1 MVRPK
6 RRLNGMMSDEKLD
19 FSSRFEVG
27 HNWAYNLV
35 IEKSFGKGVTE
46 DEFDLRPTKPWT
58 SVTKHRI
65 RDITKLFQALKSQVT
80 ILETRFKASGS
91 DNIASIWNF
100 KDGIG
105 GNENLH
111 PACVASLLYTVFL
124 EAAKAEYDANILS
137 LQAQLTGINI
147 LQYDVE
153 EKNEMVLAIL
163 AQLKVKFKSPTYA
176 EFLEAKKK
184 NKALQILLV

>member
-58 SVTKHRI
+58 SVTKYRI

-80 ILETRFKASGS
+80 ILDEKDISFRFS
-91 DNIASIWNF
+91 
-100 KDGIG
+100 
-105 GNENLH
+105 
-111 PACVASLLYTVFL
+111 CY
-124 EAAKAEYDANILS
+124 
-137 LQAQLTGINI
+137 
-147 LQYDVE
+147 
-153 EKNEMVLAIL
+153 
-163 AQLKVKFKSPTYA
+163 
-176 EFLEAKKK
+176 
-184 NKALQILLV
+184 